1 MACSRPLLY
10 SNLMFSTFRRASSA
24 LKMVR
29 IFCPSRITGIGGEG
43 GVSVAEPE
51 LVEPEE
57 QLSSQ
62 PASASI
68 TADAPESLRNVRRSY
83 RFMGVLLSIKPRTQ
97 GECARGK

>member
-1 MACSRPLLY
+1 M
-10 SNLMFSTFRRASSA
+10 
-24 LKMVR
+24 
-29 IFCPSRITGIGGEG
+29 
-43 GVSVAEPE
+43 AEPE

-68 TADAPESLRNVRRSY
+68 TADAPESLRKVRRSY

-97 GECARGK
+97 GECARGKQGVKWEWLWLRGYFLPLAATATQYFTPPYSNS

>member
-1 MACSRPLLY
+1 M
-10 SNLMFSTFRRASSA
+10 
-24 LKMVR
+24 
-29 IFCPSRITGIGGEG
+29 
-43 GVSVAEPE
+43 AEPE

-62 PASASI
+62 AASASI

-97 GECARGK
+97 GECARGKQGVKWKLLWLRGHFLLLAVSATQKVVPLYSNV